1 MYNNDSISILGSTGS
16 IGVQALQVAEHLNLK
31 IDGIAFGRNTS
42 SAIEQINLYKPKY
55 CAVTSDTFCNELKEA
70 AKANN
75 TKLFAGK
82 NAIED
87 MLSCAKSGICV
98 NGIGGIAGLLPTI
111 SALKH
116 CGRVCLANK
125 ESLVAAGDIIAET
138 SLKYGSHIVPVD
150 SEHSAIFQ
158 CLNGEPP
165 ENIDRLIITCSGG
178 AFYGYTKEQL
188 EKVTPE
194 QAITHPNWK
203 MGKVIT
209 VNCATLMNK
218 GLEVIEASR
227 LFGIKESNIDVVI
240 HRESIIHSMVEF
252 KDGTIKAEMS
262 APDMRFPIQYAI
274 EYPFRTE
281 SCASRIKLQ
290 DIGKLTF
297 SEPDTKTFPLLELA
311 REALR
316 KDGVIPCVMN
326 AANETA
332 VELFLDHRIKL
343 TDIFEIVTHVTDSF
357 ENIKNPSLEDILK
370 ANEEAKEK
378 AKEYSGKYLS

>member
-1 MYNNDSISILGSTGS
+1 MSNEERISVLGSTGS
-16 IGVQALQVAEHLNLK
+16 IGVQALEVAEHLGMQV
-31 IDGIAFGRNTS
+31 DGIAFGRNVDLAS
-42 SAIEQINLYKPKY
+42 KQIEKYKPKY
-55 CAVTSDTFCNELKEA
+55 CAITSGSIDDTIKEV
-70 AKANN
+70 AKKNN
-75 TKLFAGK
+75 TKLFCGSQS
-82 NAIED
+82 IEE
-87 MLSCAKSGICV
+87 MLSAARSSVCI

-116 CGRVCLANK
+116 CRRLGLANK
-125 ESLVAAGDIIAET
+125 ESLVAAGNIIAET
-138 SLKYGSHIVPVD
+138 SIKYGSHIIPVD

-194 QAITHPNWK
+194 QAVTHPNWK

-227 LFGIKESNIDVVI
+227 LFGIPDSNIDVLI

-281 SCASRIKLQ
+281 SCAKRIKLQ
-290 DIGKLTF
+290 EIGKLTF
-297 SEPDTKTFPLLELA
+297 SEPDTETFPLLALA

-316 KDGVIPCVMN
+316 KDGIIPCVLN

-332 VELFLDHRIKL
+332 VELFLDGRIKL
-343 TDIFEIVTHVTDSF
+343 TDINEIVAHVTNSF
-357 ENIKNPSLEDILK
+357 SNIMNPSLEEILK
-370 ANEEAKEK
+370 ANDEAKSL
-378 AKEYSGKYLS
+378 AKDYSSKFIK

>member
-1 MYNNDSISILGSTGS
+1 MSNEESISILGSTGS
-16 IGVQALQVAEHLNLK
+16 IGVQALEVAEHLGMQ
-31 IDGIAFGRNTS
+31 IDGIAFGRNVDLAS
-42 SAIEQINLYKPKY
+42 KQIEKYKPKY
-55 CAVTSDTFCNELKEA
+55 CAITSGSIDDTLKEV
-70 AKANN
+70 AKKNN
-75 TKLFAGK
+75 TKLFCGSQS
-82 NAIED
+82 IEE
-87 MLSCAKSGICV
+87 MLSLAHSSVCI

-116 CGRVCLANK
+116 CRRLGLANK
-125 ESLVAAGDIIAET
+125 ESLVAAGNIIAET
-138 SLKYGSHIVPVD
+138 SLKYGSHIIPVD

-188 EKVTPE
+188 KNVTPE

-227 LFGIKESNIDVVI
+227 LFGIPDSNIDVLI

-281 SCASRIKLQ
+281 SCAKRIKLQ
-290 DIGKLTF
+290 EIGKLTF
-297 SEPDTKTFPLLELA
+297 SEPDTETFPLLALA

-316 KDGVIPCVMN
+316 KDGIIPCVLN

-332 VELFLDHRIKL
+332 VELFLDGRIKL
-343 TDIFEIVTHVTDSF
+343 TDINEIVAHVTNSF
-357 ENIKNPSLEDILK
+357 SNIMNPSLEEILK
-370 ANEEAKEK
+370 ANDEAKSI
-378 AKEYSGKYLS
+378 AKDYSSKFIK